1 MWTASY
7 KRLNIEFHKGV
18 NLMKMH
24 ECDKCDQQFKRKE
37 NLNRHN
43 ETSHSENKKT
53 YDCVHCDSTFNRQ
66 DSLKRHVKSK
76 HLWNIVFHLYISC
89 FIAPFINQNICVTYL
104 YGFLYADTWRVIFY
118 NYSINITFHKY
129 QIQYFWKE
137 TLK

>member
-1 MWTASY
+1 MQYSLKSHLNRHVREQHRD
-7 KRLNIEFHKGV
+7 KRLNIDFHKGV

-76 HLWNIVFHLYISC
+76 HL
-89 FIAPFINQNICVTYL
+89 
-104 YGFLYADTWRVIFY
+104 
-118 NYSINITFHKY
+118 
-129 QIQYFWKE
+129 
-137 TLK
+137 